1 VLAKYQIILTIN
13 YIIMNTKKNPNAD
26 LERKRF
32 AFLQIGLIIA
42 GGLTLMAFQYTNAS
56 FSSLKKET
64 VIDVACQLPSEIP
77 IETVYKIPQKK
88 HHHVKMP
95 IIDEVKQVNK
105 IVKSDPTPQKKEI
118 IEIIDVVDT
127 GDEPG
132 IITGIDLDSTFEVV
146 EEMPEFPGGYNAMNK
161 FIGENIKVP
170 EYAMPLEGKVYVR
183 FVVDTDGSIK
193 NVRILK
199 GMHRDYDNAAVKVVS
214 KMPKWKPGKQAG
226 KAVKVQYEIPIRF
239 RR

>member
-1 VLAKYQIILTIN
+1 
-13 YIIMNTKKNPNAD
+13 MSTKKNRNAD

-32 AFLQIGLIIA
+32 AFLQIGFIIA

-56 FSSLKKET
+56 FNLLKKESGNSI
-64 VIDVACQLPSEIP
+64 VCQLPSDIP

-95 IIDEVKQVNK
+95 IIDKVKQVNK
-105 IVKSDPTPQKKEI
+105 IVKTTPSPPKKEI
-118 IEIIDVVDT
+118 IEIIDVIDT
-127 GDEPG
+127 GEETG
-132 IITGIDLDSTFEVV
+132 IPEIDLDSTFEMV

-161 FIGENIKVP
+161 FIAENIKIP
-170 EYAMPLEGKVYVR
+170 EYAMHIEGKVFVR
-183 FVVDTDGSIK
+183 FIVDTDGSIK

-199 GMHRDYDNAAVKVVS
+199 GLHRDYDNAAVKVVS

-226 KAVKVQYEIPIRF
+226 KAVKVQFEIPIRF

>member
-1 VLAKYQIILTIN
+1 
-13 YIIMNTKKNPNAD
+13 MNTKKNPNAD
-26 LERKRF
+26 LEKKRF

-56 FSSLKKET
+56 FNSLKKEANHS
-64 VIDVACQLPSEIP
+64 IEYQLPTEIP

-95 IIDEVKQVNK
+95 IIDEVKQVKK
-105 IVKSDPTPQKKEI
+105 IVKTEPVPPKKDI
-118 IEIIDVVDT
+118 IKIIDVIDT
-127 GDEPG
+127 GEEPG
-132 IITGIDLDSTFEVV
+132 EISGFNSDSLFEVA

-161 FIGENIKVP
+161 FIADNIKVP

-183 FVVDTDGSIK
+183 FIVDTDGSIK
-193 NVRILK
+193 NVSILK
-199 GMHRDYDNAAVKVVS
+199 GMHKDYDNAAVKVVS

-226 KAVKVQYEIPIRF
+226 KTVKVQYEIPIRF

>member
-1 VLAKYQIILTIN
+1 
-13 YIIMNTKKNPNAD
+13 MNTKKNPNAD
-26 LERKRF
+26 LEKKRF

-56 FSSLKKET
+56 FNALKKEGNHS
-64 VIDVACQLPSEIP
+64 IEYQLPTEIP

-88 HHHVKMP
+88 HHHVKML
-95 IIDEVKQVNK
+95 IIDEVKQVKK
-105 IVKSDPTPQKKEI
+105 IVKSDPTPPKKDI
-118 IEIIDVVDT
+118 IDIIDVIDT
-127 GDEPG
+127 GDDTDK
-132 IITGIDLDSTFEVV
+132 ISGIDTIDSLFEVP

-161 FIGENIKVP
+161 FIADNIKVP

-183 FVVDTDGSIK
+183 FIVDTDGSIK
-193 NVRILK
+193 NVSILK
-199 GMHRDYDNAAVKVVS
+199 GMHKVYDNAAVKVVS

-226 KAVKVQYEIPIRF
+226 KTVKVQYEIPIRF